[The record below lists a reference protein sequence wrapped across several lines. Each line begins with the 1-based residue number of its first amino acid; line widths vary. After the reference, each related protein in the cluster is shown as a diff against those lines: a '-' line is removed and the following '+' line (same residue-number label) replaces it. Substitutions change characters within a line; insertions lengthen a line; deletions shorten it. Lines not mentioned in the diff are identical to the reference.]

1 MAVRATASITLSAV
15 VDVLS
20 CIRYYLLQSST
31 LAPPTKPSANPPTGN
46 WSDTEPSYTSGSTNS
61 LYITDLTVF
70 SDGTWS
76 YSSVSLSSSYEAAK
90 EAYNR
95 AQAAQ
100 SAATDAAAQAETNA
114 AGIQRLDSEVT
125 GLSTQ
130 FNVFSGGIQAT
141 IEDHSQI
148 LSTMTFSPEGLKV
161 QMSGS
166 IYSTLVNDTGFH
178 IDREGTVGH
187 LASFAENGLAV
198 EQITLGDIRAKRT
211 STQGWAWQAL
221 T

>member
-1 MAVRATASITLSAV
+1 MAVRASTSITLSAV
-15 VDVLS
+15 VDVAG
-20 CIRYYLLQSST
+20 CTRYYLLQAST
-31 LAPPTKPSANPPTGN
+31 LSPPNKPTTKPPTGS
-46 WSDTEPSYTSGSTNS
+46 WTDTEPTYTSGSTNS
-61 LYITDLTVF
+61 LYFCDLTVF

-148 LSTMTFSPEGLKV
+148 LSAMTFSPEGLKV

>member
-1 MAVRATASITLSAV
+1 MAVKASASMTLSAV
-15 VDVLS
+15 VDVAG
-20 CIRYYLLQSST
+20 CTRYYLLQAST
-31 LAPPTKPSANPPTGN
+31 LSPPNKPTTKPPTGS
-46 WSDTEPSYTSGSTNS
+46 WTDTEPAYTSGSTNS
-61 LYITDLTVF
+61 LYFTDLTVF

-76 YSSVSLSSSYEAAK
+76 YSFVSLSSSYEAAK

-148 LSTMTFSPEGLKV
+148 LSAMTFSPEGLKV